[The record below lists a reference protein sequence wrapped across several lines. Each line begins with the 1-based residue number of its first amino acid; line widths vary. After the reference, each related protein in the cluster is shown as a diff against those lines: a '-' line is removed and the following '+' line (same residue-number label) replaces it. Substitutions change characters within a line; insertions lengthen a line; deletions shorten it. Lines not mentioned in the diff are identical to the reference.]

1 VSKKIAIVAN
11 TTWNIYNFRLNVIEE
26 LSNRGFEVLV
36 IAPVDDYIEYKKQ
49 FPQVKHYAL
58 RSLNR
63 NSRNPLK
70 DILLTIELRRKYKR
84 LKPDIVL
91 HYTHKPNIFG
101 TLAAFSLGIPSVSVV
116 TGLGYA
122 FIRNNLI
129 NKITTLLY
137 KLSGN
142 KAAKMIFEN
151 EDDRQFFIDKRIIS
165 AEKAVAVKGCGV
177 NLSYFYPYPNGQ
189 IKRKTTFTY
198 IGRLLYDKGIL
209 EFVEAAR
216 VLAKQNED
224 VEFWVIGELDDNNPS
239 TVRED
244 DVLEWVN
251 NDIIKYY
258 GFVRDVRPL
267 ISKSDCI
274 VLPSYREGLPR
285 IVIEA
290 MAMAKPIITTQTPGC
305 RETVDEGRSGYLVP
319 SKDILG
325 LTKAMN
331 KFKSLSYEE
340 KHIMGNNGRLKA
352 EREFDDK
359 KIALKIVDLIQEI
372 EIC

>member
-1 VSKKIAIVAN
+1 MSKKIAIVAN